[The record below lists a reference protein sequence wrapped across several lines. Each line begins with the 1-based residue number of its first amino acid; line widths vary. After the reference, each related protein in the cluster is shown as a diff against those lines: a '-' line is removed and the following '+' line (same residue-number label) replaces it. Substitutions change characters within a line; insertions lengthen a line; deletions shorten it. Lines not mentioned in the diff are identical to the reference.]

1 LKKQDFIQCVII
13 SEVSQT
19 IHFQI
24 TICFLFL
31 PREKYEGKV
40 EVYPGFALS
49 NQAEDKLRGNDNR
62 RSAIFERGLAL

>member
-1 LKKQDFIQCVII
+1 MKKQDFIQCVII
-13 SEVSQT
+13 SEVSQI

-31 PREKYEGKV
+31 AREKYEGKV
-40 EVYPGFALS
+40 EISPGFPPP

-62 RSAIFERGLAL
+62 KSTIFERELAL